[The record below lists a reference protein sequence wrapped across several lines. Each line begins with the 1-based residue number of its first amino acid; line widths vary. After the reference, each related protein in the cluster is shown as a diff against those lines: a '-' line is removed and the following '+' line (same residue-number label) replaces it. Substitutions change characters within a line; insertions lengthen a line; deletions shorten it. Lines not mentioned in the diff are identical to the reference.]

1 METKETKNCPYC
13 GEEILAVA
21 KKCKHCGEWLHEPP
35 KPKQMVPCP
44 ICGEEVE
51 EGTEVCPH
59 CNESIVGETAFS
71 NPESQNY
78 STEENKRLEDDI
90 SEKTLF
96 NEDVNKTESKE
107 EVPPTSFTNNTNNNT
122 SNVNKPGESIEIPK
136 SNIAKASGESSKSQS
151 SFMLLGVIGV
161 AFVILIIVL
170 LTSNGSSSNK
180 ESLSE
185 SSSKESWSESSS
197 YADASMQDDS
207 LIAYYENNTDDTSS
221 ESHTTNSDTGGWQK
235 GYVQDE
241 FGNKD
246 TSRPYIYQIWQGR
259 RNDTFD
265 CGLGIR
271 ITREFLQFTITE
283 DYMHPNLAG
292 AIVTGQ
298 MNGQKFS
305 IDYDEANNESVF
317 VYNQEELTKVLSVL
331 NTDGTLMLSFRR
343 TDSFDET
350 HNYLFTIYGSTN
362 VYGAIK
368 ELLYDGTLPQN

>member
-1 METKETKNCPYC
+1 METRETKNCPYC
-13 GEEILAVA
+13 GEEIMAVA
-21 KKCKHCGEWLHEPP
+21 KKCKHCGEWLPEPP
-35 KPKQMVPCP
+35 QPKQMIPCP

-96 NEDVNKTESKE
+96 NEDANKTESKE

-122 SNVNKPGESIEIPK
+122 SNVNKPGESIDIPK

-151 SFMLLGVIGV
+151 SFIILGVIGV
-161 AFVILIIVL
+161 AFIILIIVL

-180 ESLSE
+180 ESV
-185 SSSKESWSESSS
+185 SESSS
-197 YADASMQDDS
+197 YADVSMSNDTIYEES
-207 LIAYYENNTDDTSS
+207 YPAYENSTDNTSS
-221 ESHTTNSDTGGWQK
+221 GSHTSNLETGGWQK
-235 GYVQDE
+235 DYVKDE

-246 TSRPYIYQIWQGR
+246 TSRPYIYQIWHGR
-259 RNDTFD
+259 RNDTFE

-271 ITREFLQFTITE
+271 ITRDFLQFSITE
-283 DYMHPNLAG
+283 EYMHPNLSG

-298 MNGQKFS
+298 MNGQKFQ
-305 IDYDEANNESVF
+305 IDYDEAKNESVF
-317 VYNQEELTKVLSVL
+317 IYNQEELTKVILAL

-343 TDSFDET
+343 TDSFDDT
-350 HNYLFTIYGSTN
+350 DYYLFTIYGSTN

>member
-1 METKETKNCPYC
+1 METRETKKCPYC

-21 KKCKHCGEWLHEPP
+21 KKCKHCGEWLPEPP
-35 KPKQMVPCP
+35 QPKQMIPCP

-71 NPESQNY
+71 NPESQYY
-78 STEENKRLEDDI
+78 SAEDNKKKTDDT
-90 SEKTLF
+90 SEKPLL

-107 EVPPTSFTNNTNNNT
+107 EVPPTSFTGNTNNNT
-122 SNVNKPGESIEIPK
+122 SNVNKPGDSTEIPK
-136 SNIAKASGESSKSQS
+136 SNVAKTNGESSKKQS
-151 SFMLLGVIGV
+151 LFILGLVGF

-197 YADASMQDDS
+197 YADESTPDDS
-207 LIAYYENNTDDTSS
+207 LIAYYENSTDNTSS

-235 GYVQDE
+235 DYVQDE

-246 TSRPYIYQIWQGR
+246 TSYPYIYQIWSGR

-265 CGLGIR
+265 CELGIR

-283 DYMHPNLAG
+283 EYMHPNLAG

-317 VYNQEELTKVLSVL
+317 ISNQQELTKVLSVL

>member
-21 KKCKHCGEWLHEPP
+21 KKCKHCGEWLPEPP
-35 KPKQMVPCP
+35 QPKQMIPCP

-96 NEDVNKTESKE
+96 NEDANKTESKE

-122 SNVNKPGESIEIPK
+122 SNVDKLGESIEIPK

-151 SFMLLGVIGV
+151 SSKILGLLG
-161 AFVILIIVL
+161 FVFIIVL
-170 LTSNGSSSNK
+170 IISLIALTSTRSSSNK
-180 ESLSE
+180 GSM
-185 SSSKESWSESSS
+185 SESSS
-197 YADASMQDDS
+197 YTDESTPDDS
-207 LIAYYENNTDDTSS
+207 LIAYYENSTDNTSS

-235 GYVQDE
+235 DYVQDE

-246 TSRPYIYQIWQGR
+246 TSYPYIYQIWSGR

-265 CGLGIR
+265 CELGIR

-283 DYMHPNLAG
+283 EYMHPNLAG

-298 MNGQKFS
+298 MNGQKFQ
-305 IDYDEANNESVF
+305 IDYDEAKNESVF
-317 VYNQEELTKVLSVL
+317 IYNQEELTKVILAL

-343 TDSFDET
+343 TDSFDDT
-350 HNYLFTIYGSTN
+350 DYYLFTIYGSTN

>member
-1 METKETKNCPYC
+1 METRETKNCPYC

-21 KKCKHCGEWLHEPP
+21 KKCKHCGEWLPEPA
-35 KPKQMVPCP
+35 KPKQMIPCP

-59 CNESIVGETAFS
+59 CKEKIVGELAS
-71 NPESQNY
+71 SSPESQ
-78 STEENKRLEDDI
+78 SPSVEDDKKI
-90 SEKTLF
+90 VDDTSEKAILSKSTP
-96 NEDVNKTESKE
+96 NTDSKE
-107 EVPPTSFTNNTNNNT
+107 EVLPTSFTNNTNNNT
-122 SNVNKPGESIEIPK
+122 SNVNKPGDSTEIPK
-136 SNIAKASGESSKSQS
+136 SNVAKTNGESSKNQS
-151 SFMLLGVIGV
+151 SSKILGLLGF
-161 AFVILIIVL
+161 AFIIVL
-170 LTSNGSSSNK
+170 IISLIALTSTRSSSNK
-180 ESLSE
+180 GSM
-185 SSSKESWSESSS
+185 SESSS
-197 YADASMQDDS
+197 YADESTPDDS
-207 LIAYYENNTDDTSS
+207 LIAYYENSTDNTSS

-235 GYVQDE
+235 DYVQDE

-246 TSRPYIYQIWQGR
+246 TSYPYIYQIWSGR

-265 CGLGIR
+265 CELGIR

-283 DYMHPNLAG
+283 EYMHPNLSG

-317 VYNQEELTKVLSVL
+317 ISNQQELTKVLSVL